1 MEQANVTT
9 INGKPYE
16 QPKGPPYTTQEQLL
30 ADLETTGDMVDDL
43 TAERDELAR
52 RLAAIKSQLGT
63 GGAAE
68 ARRALA
74 RVLTS
79 VMSEKN
85 LDAVF
90 VCGELATAMDYLE
103 VAEAAEDYAA
113 EDYAAEVSR

>member
-16 QPKGPPYTTQEQLL
+16 QPKGPPYETHEQLR
-30 ADLETTGDMVDDL
+30 ADLESTGERVVEL
-43 TAERDELAR
+43 TQERDELAR

-68 ARRALA
+68 ARRSLA

-85 LDAVF
+85 LDPVF
-90 VCGELATAMDYLE
+90 VCEELAG
-103 VAEAAEDYAA
+103 
-113 EDYAAEVSR
+113 SRWTTSRSPRPPRTTSAVPPRVEL